1 MATNRSI
8 HHLHHEASQRFVHT
22 ADSFLLEDTYEIE
35 EEKND
40 HGDDDDDD
48 DSHHIR
54 SYNRNPTIIHEHT
67 IHII

>member
-35 EEKND
+35 EEKDD

-48 DSHHIR
+48 NHHLH
-54 SYNRNPTIIHEHT
+54 SYYRNPTIIHDT
-67 IHII
+67 